1 MDKVAFLDRIAG
13 APITWGVDAAP
24 GWGFLMD
31 RDRVLDEMQ
40 QVGLRAT
47 ELGPDGYLPVN
58 PEQLDP
64 LLDARR
70 MQLVGGFV
78 PVRLYRPGRLAA
90 ELDYAER
97 AAATLAGAGAKIF
110 VLGPASVL
118 PGYDQPVGLADEEWE
133 VFDRALRR
141 VMEVCADRGL
151 VTALHSHWGMA
162 VDRPEQIERLLETSP
177 VDLCLD
183 TGHIAL
189 SGGDP
194 LEVARM
200 AGGRVVHVH
209 LKDVDERM
217 AEEVRAGERPFRQA
231 VVDGLFK
238 PLGEGYVDVAGL
250 VRYLESSGYQ
260 GWYVLEQDAALSEP
274 PPAGQGP
281 ISDAATSVRYLT
293 DLGI

>member
-1 MDKVAFLDRIAG
+1 MDKVAFLERIAG
-13 APITWGVDAAP
+13 APITWGVDGAP
-24 GWGFLMD
+24 GWGHLMD

-47 ELGPDGYLPVN
+47 ELGPDGYLPVD

-78 PVRLYRPGRLAA
+78 PVRLYRPELLAA

-97 AAATLAGAGAKIF
+97 AAATLAGAGATTF

-118 PGYDQPVGLADEEWE
+118 SGYDRRVELTDEEWE

-141 VMEVCADRGL
+141 LMEVCAERGL

-194 LEVARM
+194 LEVARL
-200 AGGRVVHVH
+200 AGERVAHVH

-250 VRYLESSGYQ
+250 VRHLESSGYR
-260 GWYVLEQDAALSEP
+260 GWYVLEQDAALSGP
-274 PPAGQGP
+274 PPPGQGP
-281 ISDAATSVRYLT
+281 IRNAATSVRYLT
-293 DLGI
+293 ELGV